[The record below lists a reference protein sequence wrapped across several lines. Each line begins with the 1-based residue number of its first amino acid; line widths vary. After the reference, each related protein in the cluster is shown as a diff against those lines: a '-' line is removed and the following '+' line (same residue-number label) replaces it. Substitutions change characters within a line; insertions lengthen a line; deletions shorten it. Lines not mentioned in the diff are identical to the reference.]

1 MTSGPANVAGG
12 RPSPWIYTTRL
23 QKGGAL
29 FDDMRQLVRSW
40 RDAPADPQRDDVV
53 RANTLNKGTRA
64 RLADVYSRAFLPRFV
79 EGPIPKAWKFVRPLE
94 DVEAPVQIVRPVYYW
109 ITAIAEP
116 MIGDFCREVIFPQR
130 SLFGGS
136 LGTGEA
142 LNWLNC
148 KGCPWSADVA
158 IRVVRGLLAA
168 LRDFGVLEGRARKRL
183 ANTTLALRGFAYLA
197 FCFQL
202 LGATNRSLF
211 DHEDWQLYL
220 LTPDDVERLF
230 LLAHQERHWRSWRG
244 VWQ

>member
-1 MTSGPANVAGG
+1 
-12 RPSPWIYTTRL
+12 
-23 QKGGAL
+23 
-29 FDDMRQLVRSW
+29 
-40 RDAPADPQRDDVV
+40 
-53 RANTLNKGTRA
+53 
-64 RLADVYSRAFLPRFV
+64 
-79 EGPIPKAWKFVRPLE
+79 
-94 DVEAPVQIVRPVYYW
+94 
-109 ITAIAEP
+109 